1 MSVKDTSRIVIYNSR
16 EMLQIVGPLTDDFRD
31 IIYNGNMF
39 IVQAG
44 GRVFNIRSDCVYD
57 MHLSRNT
64 A

>member
-1 MSVKDTSRIVIYNSR
+1 MSLNDASRIVIYNSR
-16 EMLQIVGPLTDDFRD
+16 EMLQIVGPLTDDFRG
-31 IIYNGNMF
+31 IIFNCNMF
-39 IVQAG
+39 IVQAA